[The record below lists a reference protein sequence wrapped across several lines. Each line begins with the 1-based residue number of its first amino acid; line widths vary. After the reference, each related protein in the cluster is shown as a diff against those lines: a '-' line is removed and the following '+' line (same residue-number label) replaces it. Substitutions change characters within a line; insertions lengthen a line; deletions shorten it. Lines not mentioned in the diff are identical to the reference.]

1 MRTPSLPFTLT
12 TVPFSRTRCG
22 VDFNIA
28 VGDYSD
34 LQGALMEHPTFKT
47 DYFQLFFFDKVKGN
61 LRYGFQQIELKD
73 HSVLVLSP
81 HVQQEWHIE
90 EGEVKARILFF
101 RHDFLNIYLADP
113 FFTYRLLYCHQTD
126 FAPILDVQSEYCMEY
141 DQVLNRIQQELA
153 HPVGD
158 SYHIMVSLLHYLLIL
173 LNRQYATCYDLPFA
187 APKNYHAYEFKQLLE
202 QHIRTHQHVADY
214 ADMLHISRVTLN
226 AAVQAQYGQTA
237 THLLKQRLLAEI
249 KNEILFTNKTAS
261 ELAYEFHFSEPGHFM
276 RFFKKQTG
284 QTITEFKEEY
294 KGHHIASA

>member
-126 FAPILDVQSEYCMEY
+126 FAPILDVQSEHCMEY

-173 LNRQYATCYDLPFA
+173 LNRQYATSYDLPFA
-187 APKNYHAYEFKQLLE
+187 APKNYHAY
-202 QHIRTHQHVADY
+202 
-214 ADMLHISRVTLN
+214 
-226 AAVQAQYGQTA
+226 
-237 THLLKQRLLAEI
+237 
-249 KNEILFTNKTAS
+249 
-261 ELAYEFHFSEPGHFM
+261 
-276 RFFKKQTG
+276 
-284 QTITEFKEEY
+284 
-294 KGHHIASA
+294 